1 MLSLYVDTAVREEAA
16 PLLDLGIFRGVTTNP
31 LLLQRAGLGQQD
43 LPDLVKWVVDRG
55 VDEVFCQAWGETAED
70 LVACGERLHGYDAK
84 VVVKVAATRAGTQAA
99 ATLARSGIPVLFT
112 AVYSVPQAVLAAA
125 AGCAYI
131 APYLGR
137 MGDAGRPAHQE
148 VISMHRLLTA
158 VGGPTR
164 VLVASVRNPAD
175 VVTLAQEGV
184 ECFALPPAVA
194 AAFFTDPLTRAAAEA
209 FEQAARGE
217 TGATA

>member
-70 LVACGERLHGYDAK
+70 LVSCGERLHAYDAK

-217 TGATA
+217 TGTTA

>member
-1 MLSLYVDTAVREEAA
+1 MLSLYVDTAVREDAA

-31 LLLQRAGLGQQD
+31 LLLQRAGLGHAD
-43 LPDLVKWVVDRG
+43 LAALVKGAGDRG
-55 VDEVFCQAWGETAED
+55 VDEVFCQAWGERPED
-70 LVACGERLHGYDAK
+70 LVACGERLHGYDGK

-99 ATLARSGIPVLFT
+99 ATLARSGIPVLMT
-112 AVYSVPQAVLAAA
+112 AVYSAPQAVLAAA

-148 VISMHRLLTA
+148 VLGMHRLLTA
-158 VGGPTR
+158 VGAPAR

-217 TGATA
+217 TSTTS